1 MTGAPI
7 LLMIATGPV
16 AGVGPD
22 FGAVTGS
29 RLYPIIGAV
38 VTIALVLAVAMFVI
52 CAFVGSVRFSV

>member
-1 MTGAPI
+1 MTGTPI

-29 RLYPIIGAV
+29 RLYPGPDP
-38 VTIALVLAVAMFVI
+38 
-52 CAFVGSVRFSV
+52 GSWTR